1 MKRTSWKPGG
11 GAPIDMRSPED
22 VAAPREKEGTQPHGG
37 LRSRRNI
44 NNALPQ
50 IVGL

>member
-1 MKRTSWKPGG
+1 
-11 GAPIDMRSPED
+11 MRSPED
-22 VAAPREKEGTQPHGG
+22 VVAPREKEGTQPHGG

-44 NNALPQ
+44 NNAFRK